1 MLSVARSWRVWM
13 RLHYLQFPIGKRL
26 GAMMGLAAAVSVLL
40 AGMGIAGLAASNESL
55 RSVYED
61 RMVPVRELSRIHGL
75 FLSNRLILQSAL
87 SSVHTEAGRSGA
99 PVLVMNRDAAQAA
112 AASINRNIQVINDQ
126 WQAYA
131 SKTLAQQ
138 EAAQAARFEQVR
150 QGYLEDALVPAVVAL
165 RANNYPLTQRAADQG
180 RAHFEVLASQL
191 EHLIDLQFALADAGY
206 QAGVERYRNT
216 RFWALVALAASMLT
230 MGGLGWMLIR
240 SIVRPLERVIN
251 TFRQISLGHYDT
263 RITIEGSDE
272 ISKVMQALQAMQT
285 KLGSHENAIHQLA
298 FYDPLTNL
306 PNRRLLRDR
315 LQLALG
321 ASARSQT
328 YGAILMID
336 LDDFKIINDT
346 QGHDVGDDLLVE
358 MAQRLKGCLR
368 QADTVARLG
377 GDEFV
382 VMLVNLGPDANLAAV
397 QAEGVGEK
405 ILQAIVQPCM
415 LGQQSHQ
422 SSASIGITLFV
433 DQSATIDELLKR
445 ADLAMYQAKNNGRN
459 TQRFFDPRIQ
469 AALEVRLGLELELR
483 NALPQGQFE
492 LYYQVQVDS
501 EQDVLGAEVL
511 LRWRHPTRGMVGPVD
526 FIPIAEE
533 SGLIVPIGEWVLRGA
548 CEQLKRWEDDPLT
561 AHWTLSVNVSARQF
575 RQPDFVPMVRRLLE
589 QTGINTRRLKL
600 ELTES
605 LVLDNVADTILKM
618 KLLNQRGIQF
628 SMDDFG
634 TGHSS
639 LSQLNQLPISQLK
652 IDRSFVSHMVGSR
665 NDSVIVQTIIGMARN
680 LHLNVIAEGVETE
693 EQRALL
699 EQFGCPAYQ
708 GYLAGRPMPLNDF
721 VELAR
726 RKTRVPA

>member
-1 MLSVARSWRVWM
+1 MLSAARSLRVWV
-13 RLHYLQFPIGKRL
+13 RRHYLRFPIGKRL

-87 SSVHTEAGRSGA
+87 GAVHAETGPSGS
-99 PVLVMNRDAAQAA
+99 PVLVLDRDVAQVAAE
-112 AASINRNIQVINDQ
+112 SINHNIQTINGL
-126 WQAYA
+126 WQTYA

-138 EAAQAARFEQVR
+138 EAAQSARFEQVR
-150 QGYLEDALVPAVVAL
+150 QGYLEDVLEPAVAAL
-165 RANNYPLTQRAADQG
+165 QANNHALTQRIALQG
-180 RAHFEVLASQL
+180 RVHFDALASQL
-191 EHLIDLQFALADAGY
+191 EHLTDLQFALADADY
-206 QAGVERYRNT
+206 QVGVERYQNT
-216 RFWALVALAASMLT
+216 RLWALVALVVSMLT
-230 MGGLGWMLIR
+230 MSGLGWMLIR
-240 SIVRPLERVIN
+240 SIARPLKQVIN
-251 TFRQISLGHYDT
+251 TFQEISLGHYDT
-263 RITIEGSDE
+263 PILIEGGDE
-272 ISKVMQALQAMQT
+272 ISKVMQALKAMQA
-285 KLGSHENAIHQLA
+285 KLEVHENAIHQLA
-298 FYDPLTNL
+298 FYDPLTRL

-315 LQLALG
+315 LQLALR
-321 ASARSQT
+321 ASARNQT
-328 YGAILMID
+328 YGAVMLID

-358 MAQRLKGCLR
+358 MAQRLKTCLR

-382 VMLVNLGPDANLAAV
+382 VMLVNLGPDAKQAAI

-422 SSASIGITLFV
+422 SSASIGITLFS
-433 DQSATIDELLKR
+433 DQRATIDELLKR

-459 TQRFFDPRIQ
+459 TQRFFDPSIQ
-469 AALEVRLGLELELR
+469 AALESRLGLEIELR
-483 NALPQGQFE
+483 QALPQQQFE

-501 EQDVLGAEVL
+501 GQDVLGAEVL
-511 LRWRHPTRGMVGPVD
+511 LRWCHPTRGMVGPVD

-533 SGLIVPIGEWVLRGA
+533 SGLIVPIGEWVLRSA
-548 CEQLKRWEDDPLT
+548 CEQLKRWETDPQT
-561 AHWTLSVNVSARQF
+561 EPWTLSVNVSARQF
-575 RQPDFVPMVRRLLE
+575 RQADFVPTVRRLLE

-605 LVLDNVADTILKM
+605 LVLDDVDDTVLKM

-634 TGHSS
+634 TGYSS

-652 IDRSFVSHMVGSR
+652 IDRSFVCNMVSNR

-680 LHLNVIAEGVETE
+680 LNLNVIAEGVETE
-693 EQRALL
+693 AQRALL
-699 EQFGCPAYQ
+699 EQFGCPVYQ
-708 GYLAGRPMPLNDF
+708 GYLAGRPVPLNDF

-726 RKTRVPA
+726 RTARAPA